1 MSVILYSYRRCP
13 YAMRARSALI
23 LAKVIFE
30 VREISLR
37 NKPPSFLVYSSK
49 GTVPVLVMP
58 DQSVIDQSIDIMK
71 WALQQSD
78 APNYLPEDEESKLFT
93 QKWIMTNDDSFKN
106 LFDAYKYP
114 ERSVEITQEN
124 SLACALETYLL
135 PLNQLLKQQ
144 PFLLGSY
151 FQLVD
156 LAIFPF
162 IRQFAMVDLERFKQL
177 PLPNLQKWLN
187 FFLQSELF
195 EQVMTRYPLWIDP
208 KLTLTN
214 S

>member
-1 MSVILYSYRRCP
+1 
-13 YAMRARSALI
+13 
-23 LAKVIFE
+23 
-30 VREISLR
+30 
-37 NKPPSFLVYSSK
+37 
-49 GTVPVLVMP
+49 
-58 DQSVIDQSIDIMK
+58 MK

-106 LFDAYKYP
+106 LLDAYKYP

-135 PLNQLLKQQ
+135 PLNQLLGQQ

>member
-1 MSVILYSYRRCP
+1 MAVILYSYRRCP

-37 NKPPSFLVYSSK
+37 NKPPSFLVYSPK

-58 DQSVIDQSIDIMK
+58 DQSVIDQSLDIMD
-71 WALQQSD
+71 WALHQPD
-78 APNYLPEDEESKLFT
+78 ARNYLPDDEESKLFT
-93 QKWIMTNDDSFKN
+93 RKWIMANDDSFKN
-106 LFDAYKYP
+106 QLDAYKYP
-114 ERSVEITQEN
+114 ERYVEITQEN
-124 SLACALETYLL
+124 SLAYALETYLL
-135 PLNQLLKQQ
+135 PLNQLLVQQ
-144 PFLLGSY
+144 PFLLGGY

-177 PLPNLQKWLN
+177 PLPYLQKWLN

-195 EQVMTRYPLWIDP
+195 EQVMTKYPLWIDP

>member
-93 QKWIMTNDDSFKN
+93 QKWIMTNDNSFKN
-106 LFDAYKYP
+106 LLDAYKYP